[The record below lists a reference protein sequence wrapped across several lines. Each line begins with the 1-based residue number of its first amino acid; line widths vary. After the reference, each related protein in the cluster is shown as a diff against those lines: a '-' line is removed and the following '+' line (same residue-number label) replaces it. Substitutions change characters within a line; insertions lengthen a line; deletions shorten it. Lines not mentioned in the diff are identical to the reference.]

1 MAKYHRI
8 KKHYEKV
15 DPELRDPL
23 YMWELKGLIYSLG
36 RVYEGKHCNCDSC
49 MRWFSYMK
57 ERLIRDVAQSG

>member
-8 KKHYEKV
+8 KKRYKRV

-23 YMWELKGLIYSLG
+23 YMWEIRGLIYSLG
-36 RVYEGKHCNCDSC
+36 RVHEGIHCDCDTC
-49 MRWFSYMK
+49 MGWFRYMR